1 MTFSRPCRSTLNGV
15 CAACGKVGALLGTS
29 IFVTAASKY
38 GQEVVMLVCS
48 VVSVAGMMIT
58 LSCVSEDVCQNSTK
72 DEQDENAKRIP
83 MKVVLSEPSL
93 IDYYGTA

>member
-1 MTFSRPCRSTLNGV
+1 
-15 CAACGKVGALLGTS
+15 
-29 IFVTAASKY
+29 
-38 GQEVVMLVCS
+38 
-48 VVSVAGMMIT
+48 MMIT
-58 LSCVSEDVCQNSTK
+58 LACVSEDVCQNSTK